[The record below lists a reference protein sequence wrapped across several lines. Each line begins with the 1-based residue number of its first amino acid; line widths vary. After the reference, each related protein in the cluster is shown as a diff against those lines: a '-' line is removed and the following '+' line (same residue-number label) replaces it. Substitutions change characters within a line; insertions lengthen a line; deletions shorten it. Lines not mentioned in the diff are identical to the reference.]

1 MSASA
6 VVTLW
11 STSVGKKA
19 VMAVT
24 GFILIGFVIFHMLG
38 NLKLYQG
45 EEKFNDY
52 ATFLREVGAPLL
64 GSNQFLWAARLV
76 LLAATVLHIGAAAQL
91 TKMSYAA
98 RPVSYRQREAI
109 QSTYASRTM
118 RWSGVIITLFVIY
131 HVLHFTF
138 GAVGYAPGHFPPT
151 SVYRNV
157 VNGFSVWY
165 VSAFYSAAM
174 VALGLHVYHG
184 VWSMFQTLG
193 VNHVTTDRLY
203 RMLATVSSLAVVAGN
218 ISFPV
223 AVLAGLLR

>member
-45 EEKFNDY
+45 EEKFNNY
-52 ATFLREVGAPLL
+52 ATFLRQVGAPVL
-64 GSNQFLWAARLV
+64 GSNQILWATRLI

-138 GAVGYAPGHFPPT
+138 GAVGYAPRQFQPT

-165 VSAFYSAAM
+165 VSAFYIAAM

-193 VNHVTTDRLY
+193 VNQVTTDRLY

-223 AVLAGLLR
+223 AVLTGLLR

>member
-24 GFILIGFVIFHMLG
+24 GSILIGFVIFHMLG

-45 EEKFNDY
+45 EEKFNNY
-52 ATFLREVGAPLL
+52 ATFLRQVGAPVL
-64 GSNQFLWAARLV
+64 GSNQFLWAARLI

-138 GAVGYAPGHFPPT
+138 GAVGYAPRQFQPT

-157 VNGFSVWY
+157 VNGFAVWY
-165 VSAFYSAAM
+165 VSAFYIAAM

-193 VNHVTTDRLY
+193 VNHVATDRLY

-223 AVLAGLLR
+223 AVLTGLLR